1 MTGATSAEIMEVLH
15 MAIIM
20 AESRVDKYTAI
31 VSGAIDR
38 FGCAHRTGGDFSC

>member
-1 MTGATSAEIMEVLH
+1 MEILH

-20 AESRVDKYTAI
+20 AEIRVDKYTAI

-38 FGCAHRTGGDFSC
+38 LGCAPRTGGDSSC